1 MSNDL
6 FSKTAVITGGT
17 GALGTAV
24 TAAFVNS
31 GAKVVVTYIIEDE
44 RKKVEQAIQNANCTF
59 EKVDLFSNA
68 EVISLFERVKKTHG
82 RLDSLVCLAG
92 GFAGG
97 HTVEETPETEWE
109 KMFTLNCKSA
119 YYCIQQ
125 AMPLLKQNGGSII
138 TMGSTLGFKGGGN
151 FSAYGASKAALINLT
166 QAAAEE
172 GKKHHVRANVVVPST
187 IDTEANRASMPKAD
201 FSKWVKPESLAQT
214 ILFLSS
220 EASKDISGATI
231 PVYGGV

>member
-6 FSKTAVITGGT
+6 FSKTVVITGGT

-24 TAAFVNS
+24 TAAFVKS
-31 GAKVVVTYIIEDE
+31 GAKVIVTYIIEEE
-44 RKKVEQAIQNANCTF
+44 RKKVEQVVNSTACTF
-59 EKVDLFSNA
+59 EKVDLFSSK
-68 EVISLFERVKKTHG
+68 EVAGLFERVKKNHG

-97 HTVEETPETEWE
+97 HAVEETPETEWD

-125 AMPLLKQNGGSII
+125 AMPLLKQNGGSIVTI
-138 TMGSTLGFKGGGN
+138 GSTLGLKGGGN
-151 FSAYGASKAALINLT
+151 FTAYGASKAALINLT
-166 QAAAEE
+166 HAAAEE
-172 GKKHHVRANVVVPST
+172 GKKHHVRANVIVPST
-187 IDTEANRASMPKAD
+187 IDTEANRAAMPKAD

-220 EASKDISGATI
+220 DASKDISGATV